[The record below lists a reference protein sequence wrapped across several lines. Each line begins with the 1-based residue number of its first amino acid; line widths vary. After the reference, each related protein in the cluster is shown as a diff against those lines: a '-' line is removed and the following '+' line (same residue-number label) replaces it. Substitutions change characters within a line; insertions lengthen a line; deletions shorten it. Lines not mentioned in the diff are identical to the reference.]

1 MRWSVEI
8 KQASLTRRNLSDLLN
23 GIGFTLV
30 DGIRY
35 IELTSPVFDPCA
47 TAQEAFDIA
56 KKVRR
61 AFTGPTHIDPTFTL
75 GSVNDHSVSP
85 PISTTFVELTGIGV
99 TMQMGDLTVSTSAP
113 VGLDSAGVAQWALD
127 SEEQEY
133 QALLEHQRSTL
144 EPAFTSEKASQML
157 EMLALKEPSGE
168 LIYKIYELTEGQS
181 SNRKNFEIHREN
193 FHTQYGISTSEF
205 DRFKDAVH
213 NPNVTG
219 DWARHANPQR
229 LNSSN
234 PMTKDEAAQ
243 FVRRIAEKWLAHVRT
258 TKSP

>member
-8 KQASLTRRNLSDLLN
+8 KQTSLTRRNLSDLLN
-23 GIGFTLV
+23 GIGFALV
-30 DGIRY
+30 DGIRC
-35 IELTSPVFDPCA
+35 IELTSTAFDPCA

-61 AFTGPTHIDPTFTL
+61 AFAGPSHIDPMFAL
-75 GSVNDHSVSP
+75 GSVNDHSVNP
-85 PISTTFVELTGIGV
+85 PMSTTFVELTGIGV
-99 TMQMGDLTVSTSAP
+99 SMQLGNLTVSTPAP
-113 VGLDSAGVAQWALD
+113 VGLDSVGVVQWALD
-127 SEEQEY
+127 REEQEY

-168 LIYKIYELTEGQS
+168 VAYKIYELAEGQR
-181 SNRKNFEIHREN
+181 SNRKK
-193 FHTQYGISTSEF
+193 FHIQYGISTSEF

-234 PMTKDEAAQ
+234 PMTKDESEQ